1 MPISLESVS
10 YTYALGTAFQCR
22 AIDGLSLTVDDG
34 EFVGIMGST
43 GSGKSTL
50 IQLMA
55 GLLTP
60 SSGRVLLDGEDIHQK
75 SYDRIKLRRRVG
87 LVFQYPEYQ
96 LFERTVEKDVGFAL
110 RRLGYGPEET
120 REAVRRALKT
130 VGLDYDKVRDKS
142 PLGFSGGEKRRIAIA
157 GVLASDP
164 GILILDEPV
173 AGLDPLGRDAF
184 LDMVEGLNAKGVTIL
199 MVSHNADA
207 LSEHARRIVTLKE
220 GRVFLDGSVKE
231 VFSDAFALKSCGI
244 CCGQSRLAAELLR
257 ERGMD
262 IPEGTVKYAELLSAV
277 LSAQGGEGK

>member
-120 REAVRRALKT
+120 REAARRALKT

-231 VFSDAFALKSCGI
+231 VFSDIFALKSCGI

-277 LSAQGGEGK
+277 LSARGGEGK

>member
-10 YTYALGTAFQCR
+10 YTYAPGTAFQCR

-60 SSGRVLLDGEDIHQK
+60 SSGRVLLDGEDIHPK

-231 VFSDAFALKSCGI
+231 VFSDIFALKSCGI

-257 ERGMD
+257 KRGMD
-262 IPEGTVKYAELLSAV
+262 IPEGTVKYEELLSSV
-277 LSAQGGEGK
+277 LSARGGEGK

>member
-231 VFSDAFALKSCGI
+231 VFSDIFALKSCGI

-277 LSAQGGEGK
+277 LSARGGEGK

>member
-120 REAVRRALKT
+120 REAVRRAIKT

-231 VFSDAFALKSCGI
+231 VFSDVFALKSCGI

-277 LSAQGGEGK
+277 LSARGGEGK

>member
-10 YTYALGTAFQCR
+10 YTYAPDTAFQCR

-231 VFSDAFALKSCGI
+231 VFSDVFALKSCGI

-277 LSAQGGEGK
+277 LSARGGEGK

>member
-184 LDMVEGLNAKGVTIL
+184 LDMLEGLNAKGVTIL

-231 VFSDAFALKSCGI
+231 VFSDIFALKSCGI

-277 LSAQGGEGK
+277 LSARGGEGK

>member
-1 MPISLESVS
+1 MPITLDFVS
-10 YTYALGTAFQCR
+10 YTYAPGSTFQCR
-22 AIDGLSLTVDDG
+22 ALDGLSLHVDDG
-34 EFVGIMGST
+34 EFVGIMGAT

-60 SSGRVLLDGEDIHQK
+60 SSGRVLLDGEDINQK

-110 RRLGYGPEET
+110 QRLGYGPEET

-157 GVLASDP
+157 GVLAADP
-164 GILILDEPV
+164 GILILDEPI

-184 LDMVEGLNAKGVTIL
+184 LDMVEGLNAGGATIL

-220 GRVFLDGSVKE
+220 GRIFLDGGVKE
-231 VFSDAFALKSCGI
+231 VFSDISALKSCGI

-257 ERGMD
+257 QRGMD
-262 IPEGTVKYAELLSAV
+262 IPAGTVKYRELLSAV
-277 LSAQGGEGK
+277 LFARGGERK

>member
-10 YTYALGTAFQCR
+10 YTYAPGTAFQCR

-60 SSGRVLLDGEDIHQK
+60 SSGRVLLDGEDIHPK

-120 REAVRRALKT
+120 RKAVRRALKT

-231 VFSDAFALKSCGI
+231 VFSDIFALKSCGI

-257 ERGMD
+257 KRGMD
-262 IPEGTVKYAELLSAV
+262 IP
-277 LSAQGGEGK
+277 

>member
-199 MVSHNADA
+199 VVSHNADA

-231 VFSDAFALKSCGI
+231 VFSDILALKSCGI

-277 LSAQGGEGK
+277 LSARGGEGK

>member
-10 YTYALGTAFQCR
+10 YTYAPDTAFQCR

-96 LFERTVEKDVGFAL
+96 LFERTVEKDVGFTL

-220 GRVFLDGSVKE
+220 GRIFLDGGVKE
-231 VFSDAFALKSCGI
+231 VFSDISALKSCGI

-257 ERGMD
+257 QRGMD
-262 IPEGTVKYAELLSAV
+262 IPAGTVKYRELLSAV
-277 LSAQGGEGK
+277 LSARGGEGK

>member
-157 GVLASDP
+157 GVLAPDP

-184 LDMVEGLNAKGVTIL
+184 LDMLEGLNAKGVTIL

-231 VFSDAFALKSCGI
+231 VFSDIFALKSCGI

-277 LSAQGGEGK
+277 LSARGGEGK

>member
-60 SSGRVLLDGEDIHQK
+60 SSGRVLLDGEDIHPK

-231 VFSDAFALKSCGI
+231 VFSDVFALKSCGI

-277 LSAQGGEGK
+277 LSARGGEGK